1 MQIEP
6 EVHFCRRLASA
17 VLSPVHA
24 VSHQLNDRGVHRMD
38 LDLEASQQTLAL
50 APCSKART
58 GILEMPQHRPEQL
71 FDKLRVASLVRV
83 GESVFGRWSDAETR

>member
-1 MQIEP
+1 M
-6 EVHFCRRLASA
+6 
-17 VLSPVHA
+17 LSPVDA

-50 APCSKART
+50 RPAEKLGLAF
-58 GILEMPQHRPEQL
+58 LEMPQHRPEQL
-71 FDKLRVASLVRV
+71 LEKLRVASLVRV

>member
-1 MQIEP
+1 M
-6 EVHFCRRLASA
+6 
-17 VLSPVHA
+17 LSPVHA

-50 APCSKART
+50 RPAEKLGLAF
-58 GILEMPQHRPEQL
+58 LEMPQHRPEQL
-71 FDKLRVASLVRV
+71 LDKLRVASLVRV

>member
-1 MQIEP
+1 MQIEA
-6 EVHFCRRLASA
+6 EVHFCRHLASA

-50 APCSKART
+50 
-58 GILEMPQHRPEQL
+58 RPAE
-71 FDKLRVASLVRV
+71 KLGLAFWRCLNTDQNS
-83 GESVFGRWSDAETR
+83 F